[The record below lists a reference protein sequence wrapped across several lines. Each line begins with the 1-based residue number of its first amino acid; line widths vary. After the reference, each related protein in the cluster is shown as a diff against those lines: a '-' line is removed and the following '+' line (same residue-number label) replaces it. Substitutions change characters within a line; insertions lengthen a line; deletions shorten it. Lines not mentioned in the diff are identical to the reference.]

1 MFSFL
6 KRRGFLL
13 VVGFL
18 LVAAFIWLAGPYFA
32 FADYR
37 PLETEMARLIAI
49 ALVAVLWFAAAVV
62 KKIRAFRA
70 SDRLVAAVVKQSKVE
85 ERPSADALQL
95 RERF

>member
-1 MFSFL
+1 MFAFL

-37 PLETEMARLIAI
+37 PLEGETARWIAI
-49 ALVAVLWFAAAVV
+49 AIVALVLLALVV
-62 KKIRAFRA
+62 AKKLRAYRA
-70 SDRLVAAVVKQSKVE
+70 SDRLVAAVVQQC
-85 ERPSADALQL
+85 RDL
-95 RERF
+95 RA